1 MKVLHVYRTYLP
13 DPPGGTQEA
22 IRQISL
28 ATLPYNVE
36 SKIFALSPT
45 PIPNKIFR
53 PEGCVI
59 RSRSWFAP
67 ASCDFGGGDSFKQ
80 FKELV
85 NWADVIHYH
94 FPWPFADI
102 LHRLCFVKKPAVMTY
117 HSDIIRQRFLGLFY
131 TPLMK
136 WMLKSMKAVV
146 ATSPIY
152 ASSSSA
158 LCQYVD
164 SDKLRVIPLGI
175 ADYSD
180 AEIDEVK
187 EIEFI
192 DKHGLRSDPF
202 VLSLGVLRYYKGLH
216 TLVEAASRVQGRIVI
231 AGSGPEELSLK
242 KLASEKKV
250 NNILFL
256 GQISNEEKIM
266 LLKHCTL
273 FALPSHMRSEA
284 FGMVL
289 VEASMFGKPM
299 VTCDIGSG
307 TSYVNSDGE
316 TGLVVPPE
324 SPNELAIAL
333 NTLLCNK
340 AMASRMGTAAR
351 QRYESLFSS
360 DILGRLYFE
369 LYRDVKNKKAIES
382 N

>member
-1 MKVLHVYRTYLP
+1 MKILHVYRTYLP

-28 ATLPYNVE
+28 ATRAYNVE
-36 SKIFALSPT
+36 SKVFTLSPS
-45 PIPNKIFR
+45 PIPNIIVR
-53 PEGCVI
+53 PEGCII
-59 RSRSWFAP
+59 RSRSWLAP
-67 ASCDFGGGDSFKQ
+67 ASCDLGGLDSFNQ
-80 FKELV
+80 FKALV
-85 NWADVIHYH
+85 DWADIIHYH
-94 FPWPFADI
+94 FPWPFADV
-102 LHRLCFVKKPAVMTY
+102 LHQLCFVKKPAVMTY
-117 HSDIIRQRFLGLFY
+117 HSDIIRQRLLGLFY
-131 TPLMK
+131 VPLMGR
-136 WMLKSMKAVV
+136 MLKSMSAVI
-146 ATSPIY
+146 ATSPTY
-152 ASSSSA
+152 ASSSA
-158 LCQYVD
+158 VLGKFVD

-175 ADYSD
+175 ADYRD
-180 AEIDEVK
+180 AEIDSIK
-187 EIEFI
+187 EFEFI
-192 DKHGLRSDPF
+192 DRYDLRGSSF

-266 LLKHCTL
+266 LLKHCSL
-273 FALPSHMRSEA
+273 FVLPSHMRSEA

-340 AMASRMGTAAR
+340 AMAGRMGVAAR

-369 LYRDVKNKKAIES
+369 LYRDVKNKKG